1 MKKIASFV
9 FYFLPLF
16 LSAQDGFKV
25 TMHIKGLGDHNVKVS
40 FQKNGKSDVDTLVKS
55 ATDLVI
61 WEGKV
66 EDPQLVRVEIMDT
79 SLYLRVGKAIMPS
92 PALGFLLANT
102 NIEINADA
110 KEVFTADI
118 SSKHP
123 EVLLYNTIR
132 MKDLPD
138 AKESWGLQKLQN
150 QKRNAN
156 DTIGNYDITQRL
168 LFLRKKNQAM
178 RIQFLNENPASYTSL
193 LVLQSLFLILPIN
206 ESENKFNLLND
217 VQKNSKTG
225 VALIAKI
232 ESNKK
237 TAIGKPV
244 IPFSQVGMDGNIV
257 DISALKGKVVLVD
270 FWGSWCVPCRL
281 SHPALKKLYDK
292 YNAKGFEI
300 IGISN
305 EAANSTR
312 DKAKQ
317 DIAWR
322 KAIKEDGLTWLQVLY
337 DPAINDLVK
346 EYDINGYPTK
356 FLIDQNGKF
365 VMRILG
371 NSEKLHAEL
380 EAKLAMLLPD

>member
-16 LSAQDGFKV
+16 LNAQDGFKV

-55 ATDLVI
+55 DTDLVI

-123 EVLLYNTIR
+123 EVLLYNSIR
-132 MKDLPD
+132 MKDMPD

-178 RIQFLNENPASYTSL
+178 RIQFLNENPSSYTSL

-217 VQKNSKTG
+217 LQKKSTTG

-257 DISALKGKVVLVD
+257 DITALKGKVVLVD

-322 KAIKEDGLTWLQVLY
+322 KAIKEDGLPWLQVLY

-371 NSEKLHAEL
+371 NSEKFHAEL

>member
-1 MKKIASFV
+1 MKKISSFV

-16 LSAQDGFKV
+16 LNAQDGFKV

-55 ATDLVI
+55 DTDLVI

-123 EVLLYNTIR
+123 EVLLYNSIR
-132 MKDLPD
+132 MKDMPD

-178 RIQFLNENPASYTSL
+178 RIQFLNENPSSYTSL

-217 VQKNSKTG
+217 LQKKSTTG

-257 DISALKGKVVLVD
+257 DITALKGKVVLVD

-322 KAIKEDGLTWLQVLY
+322 KAIKEDGLPWLQVLY

-371 NSEKLHAEL
+371 NSEKFHAEL

>member
-1 MKKIASFV
+1 MKKIALFV

-16 LSAQDGFKV
+16 LNAQDGFKV

-55 ATDLVI
+55 DTDLVI

-79 SLYLRVGKAIMPS
+79 SLFLRIGKAIMPA

-123 EVLLYNTIR
+123 EVLLYNSIR
-132 MKDLPD
+132 LKDMPG
-138 AKESWGLQKLQN
+138 AIETWGLQKLQN
-150 QKRNAN
+150 QKRNSN
-156 DTIGNYDITQRL
+156 DTLGNYDITQRL
-168 LFLRKKNQAM
+168 FFLKKNNQAM
-178 RIQFLNENPASYTSL
+178 RIKFLNENPASFTSL

-206 ESENKFNLLND
+206 ESEIRFNLLND
-217 VQKNSKTG
+217 LQKKSTTG
-225 VALIAKI
+225 VATIAKI

-305 EAANSTR
+305 EVTSLNKT
-312 DKAKQ
+312 DQNK
-317 DIAWR
+317 AWR
-322 KAIKEDGLTWLQVLY
+322 KAVKEDGINWLQILY
-337 DPAINDLVK
+337 DPAMNDLVK

-380 EAKLAMLLPD
+380 EAKLASLIPE

>member
-1 MKKIASFV
+1 
-9 FYFLPLF
+9 
-16 LSAQDGFKV
+16 
-25 TMHIKGLGDHNVKVS
+25 
-40 FQKNGKSDVDTLVKS
+40 
-55 ATDLVI
+55 
-61 WEGKV
+61 
-66 EDPQLVRVEIMDT
+66 MDT

-217 VQKNSKTG
+217 LQKKSTTG

-257 DISALKGKVVLVD
+257 DITTLKGKVVLVD

-292 YNAKGFEI
+292 YNVKGFEI

-312 DKAKQ
+312 DKAIQ

>member
-16 LSAQDGFKV
+16 LNAQDGFKV

-55 ATDLVI
+55 DTDLVI

-123 EVLLYNTIR
+123 EVLLYNSIR
-132 MKDLPD
+132 MKDMPD

-178 RIQFLNENPASYTSL
+178 RIQFLNENPSSYTSL
-193 LVLQSLFLILPIN
+193 LDLQSLFLILPIN

-217 VQKNSKTG
+217 LQKKSTTG

-257 DISALKGKVVLVD
+257 DITALKGKVVLVD

-322 KAIKEDGLTWLQVLY
+322 KAIKEDGLPWLQVLY

-371 NSEKLHAEL
+371 NSEKFHAEL

>member
-16 LSAQDGFKV
+16 LNAQDGFKV

-55 ATDLVI
+55 DTDLVI

-123 EVLLYNTIR
+123 EVLLYNSIR
-132 MKDLPD
+132 MKDMPD

-178 RIQFLNENPASYTSL
+178 RIQFLNENPSSYTSL

-217 VQKNSKTG
+217 LQKKSTTG

-257 DISALKGKVVLVD
+257 DITALKGKVVLVD

-292 YNAKGFEI
+292 DNEKGFEI

-322 KAIKEDGLTWLQVLY
+322 KAIKEDGLPWLQVLY

-365 VMRILG
+365 VMRIFG
-371 NSEKLHAEL
+371 NSEKFHAEL

>member
-16 LSAQDGFKV
+16 LNAQDGFKV

-55 ATDLVI
+55 DTDLVI

-123 EVLLYNTIR
+123 EVLLYNSIR
-132 MKDLPD
+132 MKDMPD

-178 RIQFLNENPASYTSL
+178 RIQFLNENPSSYTSL

-217 VQKNSKTG
+217 LQKKSTTG

-232 ESNKK
+232 ERNKK

-257 DISALKGKVVLVD
+257 DITALKGKVVLVD

-322 KAIKEDGLTWLQVLY
+322 KAIKEDGLPWLQVLY

-371 NSEKLHAEL
+371 NSEKFHAEL

>member
-1 MKKIASFV
+1 MKKITSFV

-40 FQKNGKSDVDTLVKS
+40 FQKNGKSDVDTLVKI

-79 SLYLRVGKAIMPS
+79 SLFLRVGKAIMPS

-102 NIEINADA
+102 NIDINGDA

-123 EVLLYNTIR
+123 EVLLYNSIR

-178 RIQFLNENPASYTSL
+178 RIQFLKENPTSFTSL

-206 ESENKFNLLND
+206 ESEIKFNLLND
-217 VQKNSKTG
+217 LQKKSTTG

-257 DISALKGKVVLVD
+257 DITALKGKVVLVD

-322 KAIKEDGLTWLQVLY
+322 KAIKEDGLSWLQVLY

-371 NSEKLHAEL
+371 NGEKLHAEL

>member
-1 MKKIASFV
+1 MKKITSFV

-102 NIEINADA
+102 NIEINGDA
-110 KEVFTADI
+110 KEIFTSDI

-123 EVLLYNTIR
+123 EVLLYNSIR

-178 RIQFLNENPASYTSL
+178 RIQFLNENPTSFTSL

-217 VQKNSKTG
+217 VQKKSTTG

-371 NSEKLHAEL
+371 NGEKLHAEL

>member
-16 LSAQDGFKV
+16 LNAQDGFKV

-55 ATDLVI
+55 DTDLVI

-123 EVLLYNTIR
+123 EVLLYNSIR
-132 MKDLPD
+132 MKDMPD

-178 RIQFLNENPASYTSL
+178 RIQFLNENPSSYTSL

-217 VQKNSKTG
+217 LQKKSTTG

-257 DISALKGKVVLVD
+257 DITALKGKVVLVD

-322 KAIKEDGLTWLQVLY
+322 KAIKEDGLPWLQVLY

-371 NSEKLHAEL
+371 NSEKFHAEL
-380 EAKLAMLLPD
+380 EAKLALLLPD

>member
-1 MKKIASFV
+1 MKKITSFV

-25 TMHIKGLGDHNVKVS
+25 TMYIKGLGDHNVKVS

-102 NIEINADA
+102 NIEINGDA
-110 KEVFTADI
+110 KEIFTSDI

-123 EVLLYNTIR
+123 EVLLYNSIR

-178 RIQFLNENPASYTSL
+178 RIQFLNENPTSFTSL

-217 VQKNSKTG
+217 VQKKSTTG

-371 NSEKLHAEL
+371 NGEKLHAEL

>member
-1 MKKIASFV
+1 MKKITSFV

-55 ATDLVI
+55 DTDLVI

-79 SLYLRVGKAIMPS
+79 SLFLRVGKAIMPS

-102 NIEINADA
+102 NIEINGDA
-110 KEVFTADI
+110 KELFIADI

-123 EVLLYNTIR
+123 EVLLYNSIR
-132 MKDLPD
+132 MKDMPD

-178 RIQFLNENPASYTSL
+178 RIQFLNENPKSFTSL

-217 VQKNSKTG
+217 LQKKSSTG

-257 DISALKGKVVLVD
+257 DITALKGKVVLVD

-281 SHPALKKLYDK
+281 SHPALKKLYNK

-371 NSEKLHAEL
+371 NGEKLHSEL
-380 EAKLAMLLPD
+380 EAKLALLLPD

>member
-1 MKKIASFV
+1 MKKITSFV

-55 ATDLVI
+55 DTDLVI

-79 SLYLRVGKAIMPS
+79 SLFLRVGKAIMPS

-102 NIEINADA
+102 NIEINGDA
-110 KEVFTADI
+110 KELFTADI

-123 EVLLYNTIR
+123 EVLLYNSIR
-132 MKDLPD
+132 MKDMPD

-178 RIQFLNENPASYTSL
+178 RIQFLNENPKSFTSL

-217 VQKNSKTG
+217 LQKKSSTG
-225 VALIAKI
+225 LALIAKI

-257 DISALKGKVVLVD
+257 DITALKGKVVLVD

-371 NSEKLHAEL
+371 NGEKLHAEL

>member
-16 LSAQDGFKV
+16 LNAQDGFKV

-55 ATDLVI
+55 DTDLVI

-79 SLYLRVGKAIMPS
+79 SLFLRIGKAIMPA

-123 EVLLYNTIR
+123 EVLLYNSIR
-132 MKDLPD
+132 LKDMPG
-138 AKESWGLQKLQN
+138 AIETWGLQKLQN
-150 QKRNAN
+150 QKRNSN
-156 DTIGNYDITQRL
+156 DTLGNYDITQRL
-168 LFLRKKNQAM
+168 LFLKKNNQAM
-178 RIQFLNENPASYTSL
+178 RIKFLNENPASFTSL

-206 ESENKFNLLND
+206 ESEIRFNLLND
-217 VQKNSKTG
+217 LQKKSTTG
-225 VALIAKI
+225 VATIAKI

-305 EAANSTR
+305 EVTSLNKT
-312 DKAKQ
+312 DQNK
-317 DIAWR
+317 AWR
-322 KAIKEDGLTWLQVLY
+322 KAVKEDGINWLQILY
-337 DPAINDLVK
+337 DPAMNDLVK

-380 EAKLAMLLPD
+380 EAKLASLIPE

>member
-1 MKKIASFV
+1 
-9 FYFLPLF
+9 
-16 LSAQDGFKV
+16 
-25 TMHIKGLGDHNVKVS
+25 
-40 FQKNGKSDVDTLVKS
+40 
-55 ATDLVI
+55 
-61 WEGKV
+61 
-66 EDPQLVRVEIMDT
+66 
-79 SLYLRVGKAIMPS
+79 
-92 PALGFLLANT
+92 
-102 NIEINADA
+102 
-110 KEVFTADI
+110 
-118 SSKHP
+118 
-123 EVLLYNTIR
+123 
-132 MKDLPD
+132 
-138 AKESWGLQKLQN
+138 
-150 QKRNAN
+150 
-156 DTIGNYDITQRL
+156 
-168 LFLRKKNQAM
+168 M
-178 RIQFLNENPASYTSL
+178 RIQFLNENPSSYTSL

-217 VQKNSKTG
+217 LQKKSTTG

-257 DISALKGKVVLVD
+257 DITALKGKVVLVD

-322 KAIKEDGLTWLQVLY
+322 KAIKEDGLPWLQVLY

-371 NSEKLHAEL
+371 NSEKFHAEL

>member
-1 MKKIASFV
+1 MKKIVSFV

-16 LSAQDGFKV
+16 LNAQDAFKV

-55 ATDLVI
+55 DTDLVI

-110 KEVFTADI
+110 KEVFKADI
-118 SSKHP
+118 LSKHP
-123 EVLLYNTIR
+123 EVLLYNSIR
-132 MKDLPD
+132 MKDLPG
-138 AKESWGLQKLQN
+138 AIETWGLQKLQN

-156 DTIGNYDITQRL
+156 DTIGNYDITQQL
-168 LFLRKKNQAM
+168 ISLKKKNQAM
-178 RIQFLNENPASYTSL
+178 RIQFLNENPASFTSL

-206 ESENKFNLLND
+206 ESEIKFNLLND
-217 VQKNSKTG
+217 LQKQSTTG

-244 IPFSQVGMDGNIV
+244 IPFAQVGMDGNIV

-270 FWGSWCVPCRL
+270 FWGSWCVPCRM

-305 EAANSTR
+305 EAANSTK

-322 KAIKEDGLTWLQVLY
+322 KAIKEDGLSWLQVLY
-337 DPAINDLVK
+337 DPAIIDLVK

>member
-16 LSAQDGFKV
+16 LNAQDGFKV

-55 ATDLVI
+55 DTDLVI

-79 SLYLRVGKAIMPS
+79 SLFLRIGKAIMPA

-123 EVLLYNTIR
+123 EVLLYNSIR
-132 MKDLPD
+132 LKDMPG
-138 AKESWGLQKLQN
+138 AIETWGLQKLQN
-150 QKRNAN
+150 QKRNSN
-156 DTIGNYDITQRL
+156 DTLGNYDITQRL
-168 LFLRKKNQAM
+168 LFLKKNNQAM
-178 RIQFLNENPASYTSL
+178 RIKFLNENSASFTSL

-206 ESENKFNLLND
+206 ESEIRFNLLND
-217 VQKNSKTG
+217 LQKKSTTG
-225 VALIAKI
+225 VATIAKI

-305 EAANSTR
+305 EVTSLNKT
-312 DKAKQ
+312 DQNK
-317 DIAWR
+317 AWR
-322 KAIKEDGLTWLQVLY
+322 KAVKEDGINWLQILY
-337 DPAINDLVK
+337 DPAMNDLVK

-380 EAKLAMLLPD
+380 EAKLASLIPE

>member
-16 LSAQDGFKV
+16 LNAQDGFKV

-55 ATDLVI
+55 DTDLVI

-123 EVLLYNTIR
+123 EVLLYNSIR
-132 MKDLPD
+132 MKDMPD

-178 RIQFLNENPASYTSL
+178 RIQFLNENPSSYTSL

-217 VQKNSKTG
+217 LQKKSTTG

-257 DISALKGKVVLVD
+257 DITALKGKVVLVD

-322 KAIKEDGLTWLQVLY
+322 KAIKEDGLPWLQVLY

-371 NSEKLHAEL
+371 NSEKFHAEL
-380 EAKLAMLLPD
+380 EAKLAMLMPE

>member
-1 MKKIASFV
+1 MKKIVSFV

-16 LSAQDGFKV
+16 LNAQDAFKV

-55 ATDLVI
+55 DTDLVI

-110 KEVFTADI
+110 KEVFKADI
-118 SSKHP
+118 LSKHP
-123 EVLLYNTIR
+123 EVLLYNSIR
-132 MKDLPD
+132 MKDLPG
-138 AKESWGLQKLQN
+138 AIETWGLQKLQN

-156 DTIGNYDITQRL
+156 DTIGNYDITQQL
-168 LFLRKKNQAM
+168 ISLKKKNQAM
-178 RIQFLNENPASYTSL
+178 RIQFLNENPASFTSL

-217 VQKNSKTG
+217 LQKQSTTG

-244 IPFSQVGMDGNIV
+244 IPFAQVGMDGNIV

-270 FWGSWCVPCRL
+270 FWGSWCVPCRM

-305 EAANSTR
+305 EAANSTK

-322 KAIKEDGLTWLQVLY
+322 KAIKEDGLSWLQVLY
-337 DPAINDLVK
+337 DPAIIDLVK

>member
-16 LSAQDGFKV
+16 LNAQDGFKV

-55 ATDLVI
+55 DTDLVI

-123 EVLLYNTIR
+123 EVLLYNSIR
-132 MKDLPD
+132 MKDMPD

-178 RIQFLNENPASYTSL
+178 RIQFLNENPSSYTSL

-217 VQKNSKTG
+217 LQKKSTTG

-257 DISALKGKVVLVD
+257 DITALKGKVVLVD

-292 YNAKGFEI
+292 YNAKGFEV

-322 KAIKEDGLTWLQVLY
+322 KAIKEDGLPWLQVLY

-371 NSEKLHAEL
+371 NSEKFHAEL
-380 EAKLAMLLPD
+380 EAKLAMLMPE

>member
-1 MKKIASFV
+1 MKKIASIV

-16 LSAQDGFKV
+16 LNAQDGFKV

-40 FQKNGKSDVDTLVKS
+40 FQKNGKSDVDTLVKMD
-55 ATDLVI
+55 TDLVI

-79 SLYLRVGKAIMPS
+79 NLYLRVGKAIMPS

-102 NIEINADA
+102 NIEINGDA
-110 KEVFTADI
+110 KEIFTSDI

-123 EVLLYNTIR
+123 EVLLYNSIR

-138 AKESWGLQKLQN
+138 AKESWSLQKLQN

-178 RIQFLNENPASYTSL
+178 RIQFLNENPTSYTSL

-217 VQKNSKTG
+217 FQKNSNTG
-225 VALIAKI
+225 KALIAKI
-232 ESNKK
+232 ESNKR

-257 DISALKGKVVLVD
+257 DISSLKGKVVLVD
-270 FWGSWCVPCRL
+270 FWGSWCVPCRI

-292 YNAKGFEI
+292 YNTKGFEI

-305 EAANSTR
+305 EAANSTK

-317 DIAWR
+317 EIAWR

-337 DPAINDLVK
+337 DPTLNDLVK
-346 EYDINGYPTK
+346 DYDINGYPTK